1 MNIKIII
8 FTLLMSLLPMICAF
22 SQSTYPKMTNDS
34 LIIITP
40 IQLKKTNLIFLE
52 HAKLLTINTE
62 LNKQIDN
69 YSKINQNYKQVDSLR
84 TIQLNMCTQDIKSK
98 NIQLLDLTSKIN
110 KQKKKGKIKNGIIIS
125 LAITTVLGILFGLK

>member
-1 MNIKIII
+1 
-8 FTLLMSLLPMICAF
+8 
-22 SQSTYPKMTNDS
+22 MTNDS

-84 TIQLNMCTQDIKSK
+84 TIQLNMCTQDIKLK
-98 NIQLLDLTSKIN
+98 NVQLLDLTSKIN
-110 KQKKKGKIKNGIIIS
+110 KQKKKSKIKNSIIIS
-125 LAITTVLGILFGLK
+125 LAITTVLGILFGIK

>member
-1 MNIKIII
+1 
-8 FTLLMSLLPMICAF
+8 
-22 SQSTYPKMTNDS
+22 MTNDS

-52 HAKLLTINTE
+52 HAKLLTINAE

-84 TIQLNMCTQDIKSK
+84 IIQLNMCTQDIKLK
-98 NIQLLDLTSKIN
+98 DVQLLDLTSKIN
-110 KQKKKGKIKNGIIIS
+110 KQKKKGKIKNGIMIS
-125 LAITTVLGILFGLK
+125 LAITTALGILFGIK